1 VRSGR
6 RSAMTTH
13 KSLYDPTEATGA
25 VDACKIGRRTDL
37 PFPRV
42 NADIVLAV
50 EPPSRVTCSASELI
64 PKYSTVQYSDGQI

>member
-1 VRSGR
+1 
-6 RSAMTTH
+6 MTTH

-25 VDACKIGRRTDL
+25 VDACKIGRRADL

-50 EPPSRVTCSASELI
+50 EPPSRVTQSDSVYAMPLLGFGANSKI
-64 PKYSTVQYSDGQI
+64 QYSCTVL